1 MTDCPSCG
9 RYVGPYDACPYCG
22 ARLSGRVRIRAVKI
36 VAILCATVGLAVL
49 WFLATR
55 SRVPLVQVEKIGATM
70 NMAYVRLAGRCI
82 GTPSYDP
89 DSGYLSFWIDDGS
102 GEIRVAS
109 YRAETDR
116 IIELG
121 RIPALGDQV
130 DVAGTVRVR
139 DDVPALVINA
149 PEHLDV
155 VRAVP
160 SDRVVRDIGVDDQ
173 FQRVRIRGQ
182 VREVRQPYSGLTLIT
197 VHDGTG
203 SVPVV
208 VSHDLV
214 ALSGPS
220 PAFAPGQSVEVVAA
234 VSVYRDEPQLV
245 PASTADI
252 LSLPNPVP
260 IADEVSIGQVSV
272 SDVGNLVVV
281 RGTVTEQEAFSSGIK
296 LTLDDGTGHL
306 TVVLWQS
313 VHAGVVGTVAPE
325 MGMELQV
332 LGEVDVYRGELEIVP
347 QLAADV
353 QILGAMSD
361 PPYAPDPT
369 LEGTSVPVRAQ
380 TSTATPRT
388 TATALPTG
396 VPQSTPGATAGPST
410 TPAAPPVPAPT
421 PTPTSTIEPQVFS
434 IGAVTADRTGE
445 EVTIEGDVV
454 AAASFSSGFKFTLS
468 DGTGELVLLMWHEV
482 YDSCWDAEQINLGAR
497 LRATGKVALYD
508 GELQLQPNFGGDVK
522 AISGASPWAPQTDI
536 GSLGGGDVGQRV
548 MIEGHVIRVEG
559 LEGAVKVFLGD
570 ETGEVVVFLWRNVLD
585 RVAQSAGLGTVGTRV
600 RVIGTLEVYRSNL
613 EVIPALPVDVIVL
626 AVP

>member
-522 AISGASPWAPQTDI
+522 AISRASPWAPQTDI

>member
-421 PTPTSTIEPQVFS
+421 PAPTSTIEPQVFS